1 MGYFV
6 RPPIKADPPLGGYTL
21 SDEKVQR
28 YMQ

>member
-28 YMQ
+28 YT